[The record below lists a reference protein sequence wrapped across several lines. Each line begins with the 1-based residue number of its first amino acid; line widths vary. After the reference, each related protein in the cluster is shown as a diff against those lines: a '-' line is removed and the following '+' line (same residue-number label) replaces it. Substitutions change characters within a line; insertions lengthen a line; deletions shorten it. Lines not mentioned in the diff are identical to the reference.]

1 MLAAS
6 DRDNSV
12 KVAVRIRPL
21 SENEIAQD
29 SGLFI
34 NVSGQNQ
41 VDLLV

>member
-1 MLAAS
+1 MQTIS

-21 SENEIAQD
+21 SENEISQD

-41 VDLLV
+41 VDSI